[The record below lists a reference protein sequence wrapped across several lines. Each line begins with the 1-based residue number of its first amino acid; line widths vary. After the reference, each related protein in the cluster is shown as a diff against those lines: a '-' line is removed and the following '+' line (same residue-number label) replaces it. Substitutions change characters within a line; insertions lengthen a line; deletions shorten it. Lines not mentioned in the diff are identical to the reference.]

1 MTFYEWLLTQVDRED
16 PVGDLAMDA
25 REDDSFPDGDEDGST
40 YVEHLKS
47 ATASPEALQALKD
60 AYFEFSGT
68 EIDDGDE
75 DAGGDE
81 EEDDLH
87 LDLDLDDDDDEWDE
101 EDEDPEEGDD
111 V

>member
-1 MTFYEWLLTQVDRED
+1 MTFYEWLLTQLDRQD
-16 PVGDLAMDA
+16 PVGDLARDA
-25 REDDSFPDGDEDGST
+25 KEDDTFPDGDEDGST

-47 ATASPEALQALKD
+47 ETACPEALQALKD

-68 EIDDGDE
+68 EMDDDE
-75 DAGGDE
+75 EE

-101 EDEDPEEGDD
+101 EDEDPEGGND